1 MKTEYWQKGDALDYK
16 NETTGMIKA
25 GEVVKIQERIGI
37 AGNDIPPGADGT
49 IITEGCF
56 KMPKTSGEE
65 YGVGTT
71 LYIDAENDCV
81 TKESAAADK
90 TAYTSVGYA
99 AASAKTSDTYVIV
112 KLFG

>member
-16 NETTGMIKA
+16 NETTKIIKA
-25 GEVVKIQERIGI
+25 GEVVKIKERIGI
-37 AGNDIPPGADGT
+37 AGNDIHPGAVGT

-71 LYIDAENDCV
+71 LYIDEENDCV
-81 TKESAAADK
+81 TKKSAAADE
-90 TAYTSVGYA
+90 TAYVSVGYA
-99 AASAKTSDTYVIV
+99 AAPAKTSDTYVVV

>member
-1 MKTEYWQKGDALDYK
+1 MKAEYWQKGGALDYK
-16 NETTGMIKA
+16 NETTEMIKA
-25 GEVVKIQERIGI
+25 GTVVKIQEKIGI
-37 AGNDIPPGADGT
+37 AGSDISPGGT
-49 IITEGCF
+49 GTLIVEGCF

-71 LYIDAENDCV
+71 LYIDEENDCV

-90 TAYTSVGYA
+90 TAYISAGYA
-99 AASAKTSDTYVIV
+99 AVSAKASDAYAVV